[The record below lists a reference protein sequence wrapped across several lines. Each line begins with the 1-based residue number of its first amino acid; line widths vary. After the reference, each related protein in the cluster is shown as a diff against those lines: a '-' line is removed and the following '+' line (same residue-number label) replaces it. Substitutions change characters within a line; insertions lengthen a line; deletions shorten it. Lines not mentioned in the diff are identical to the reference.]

1 MASAL
6 KSVVVLPT
14 YEERENL
21 DRVVEGVLAQPG
33 EFSVLV
39 VDDSSPD
46 GTGAAADALA
56 ARLPGRVSVLHRE
69 RKEGLGRAYAAGF
82 ARALAGGA
90 DLLFQMDADLSHD
103 PADLPRLRA
112 PLDAGSADLV
122 LGSRWAPGGGT
133 RGWGPGRRALSRWG
147 SFYAR
152 TLLRLPLRDL
162 TGGFKGWRREALTA
176 VDPAAAASR
185 GYSFQVEMTLRA
197 VRAGARVVEVPVLF
211 TERRAGRSKMSPAI
225 ALEAAW
231 RVPLLALRP
240 PSVVPMLPAGGS
252 HGMPQPPRTP

>member
-1 MASAL
+1 MTRAPN
-6 KSVVVLPT
+6 SVVVLPT
-14 YEERENL
+14 YEEKENL
-21 DRVVEGVLAQPG
+21 DRVVEGVLAQPAG
-33 EFSVLV
+33 FSVLV
-39 VDDSSPD
+39 VDDASPD
-46 GTGAAADALA
+46 WTGAAADALA
-56 ARLPGRVSVLHRE
+56 ARLPGRVSVLHRA
-69 RKEGLGRAYAAGF
+69 RKEGLGRACAAGF

-112 PLDAGSADLV
+112 PLEDGSADLV
-122 LGSRWAPGGGT
+122 LGSRYVRGGGT
-133 RGWGPGRRALSRWG
+133 AGWGAGRRALSRWG

-162 TGGFKGWRREALTA
+162 TGGFKGWRREALQA

-197 VRAGARVVEVPVLF
+197 VLAGARVVEVPILF

-240 PSVVPMLPAGGS
+240 PRVQPMGPGG
-252 HGMPQPPRTP
+252 GPPGIAE